1 MKEQRRI
8 DWNAARARLA
18 EAQQVLESIDSDSAV
33 RKRTFRARAESLAR
47 SDKTAGPEM
56 DGDSIMIF
64 RLARERYALP
74 LASVSEVVT
83 GVEPVPVPGAPA
95 RVAGVIQLR
104 GEIKPVFSLA
114 HALGLSESRDSDA
127 ATVLLLRHGE
137 GEVGL
142 HVGPVEGVR
151 TVAAG
156 ARQAAPEMA
165 RHAAWMTADLVLVL
179 NVDALLDEDG

>member
-8 DWNAARARLA
+8 DWNAARARLVQT
-18 EAQQVLESIDSDSAV
+18 QQLLESADSGGAY
-33 RKRTFRARAESLAR
+33 RERILRTRAQLLAR
-47 SDKTAGPEM
+47 SEKPAAPEM
-56 DGDSIMIF
+56 DGESIMIF
-64 RLARERYALP
+64 RLAHERYALP
-74 LASVSEVVT
+74 VSSVSEVVT

-104 GEIKPVFSLA
+104 GEIRPVFNLA
-114 HALGLSESRDSDA
+114 HVLGLPESRDSDA
-127 ATVLLLRHGE
+127 ATVLLLGHGE
-137 GEVGL
+137 REVGL
-142 HVGPVEGVR
+142 RTGPVEDVR

-179 NVDALLDEDG
+179 NVDALLEEDW